1 MCEGICQV
9 LPTRMASLCQGL
21 LKQNTQ
27 TLSGLWE
34 NTLELFLQMVV
45 PCTAGEVLL
54 SELGNGI
61 SEIVINN
68 PSTRGSL
75 TGSMML
81 QLARIV
87 DTLCPPPVPHRVD
100 NSNQSASPTTNTAG
114 NTVSSAGDVSG
125 DTLAGRISTVR
136 PRGLLIRGTGGM
148 FSSGAN
154 FDMCTSLLQAPEQGL
169 MMLRFM
175 TDALTLLRTAPFVS
189 VSVVITRL
197 RNGLWCLYL
206 LNERVDL
213 IFPTGLVTTRWPSSM
228 VQCLAAE
235 QSLPPPPTFVWCTVE
250 KETLC
255 DPMRFWLLFMPRWVS
270 RLDGAVLADC
280 APS

>member
-1 MCEGICQV
+1 MFYVRRYLSSVVNVHGHP
-9 LPTRMASLCQGL
+9 LPGSLEAKHADFFRLVG
-21 LKQNTQ
+21 KHTGA
-27 TLSGLWE
+27 LSSSQDG
-34 NTLELFLQMVV
+34 VA
-45 PCTAGEVLL
+45 TAGEVLL
-54 SELGNGI
+54 SELGNGV

-87 DTLCPPPVPHRVD
+87 HTLCPPPVPHRVD
-100 NSNQSASPTTNTAG
+100 NSNQSASCTTNTTG
-114 NTVSSAGDVSG
+114 NTASSTSDVSG

-189 VSVVITRL
+189 VSCVICVL
-197 RNGLWCLYL
+197 RYYNRILQPYGYTPAPC
-206 LNERVDL
+206 
-213 IFPTGLVTTRWPSSM
+213 
-228 VQCLAAE
+228 
-235 QSLPPPPTFVWCTVE
+235 
-250 KETLC
+250 
-255 DPMRFWLLFMPRWVS
+255 PR
-270 RLDGAVLADC
+270 
-280 APS
+280 